1 MQKQDQGQVQ
11 DQEQEPNWSENH
23 IQIVV
28 EVLKC
33 HPQPLHQVITRP
45 EIPSYHKIVVIAN
58 LLKSGI
64 SPDIQNK
71 YGNTA
76 LHLAMWDAYFN
87 IDIIKVLLDYGAD
100 FKKRNVLELC
110 KRKQNGIGR
119 DVLELI
125 LSKMNNVNSQDPNKK
140 PIQITLEDCV
150 ICNGHREE
158 IFTLYPCGH
167 AKTCEMCCVK
177 LIASPDIQS
186 VCPICRT
193 RIDDYKKIYV

>member
-1 MQKQDQGQVQ
+1 M
-11 DQEQEPNWSENH
+11 
-23 IQIVV
+23 
-28 EVLKC
+28 
-33 HPQPLHQVITRP
+33 
-45 EIPSYHKIVVIAN
+45 IAN

-64 SPDIQNK
+64 SPEIKNN
-71 YGNTA
+71 YGNSA
-76 LHLAMWDAYFN
+76 LQLAMWDAYFN

-100 FKKRNVLELC
+100 FKKRKVLELC

-177 LIASPDIQS
+177 LIASPNIQS
-186 VCPICRT
+186 VCPICR
-193 RIDDYKKIYV
+193 RKW